1 MKRYLSVLAL
11 IIVSAVVFS
20 GFLFNDDSRLTSFLE
35 KFEQYTERNPQ
46 EKVHLHFDKPYYSLG
61 DEIWFSAYVVNAEQN
76 KLSVLSKV
84 LYVDVL
90 DEHHVLKK
98 TLTLPLENGLGDG
111 NIDLTDTIFKA
122 GSYQFRAYTNWMR
135 NFDDAFLFRKQILVG
150 DALREKVL
158 VDAQFDVAPKANET
172 VLNAILTYTNL
183 KNEAQTNKEVSYDLL
198 YKDKKLFSGTGRTNE
213 KGVVELS
220 YNLKKEYAL
229 SNLLLNITFRKNE
242 VIKIVKSIPVVNQGK
257 SIDLQFFPEG
267 GNLVNGIR
275 SKVAFKAIDE
285 SGLGTEVEGYVED
298 QNGQKVAVISS
309 EHLGMGLFAFT
320 PMAGQQYTAVIV
332 KDGNKQTYKLP
343 KANETGYVLSLN
355 HLNDDELLLKLSASP
370 QLVAHNELVVV
381 AQSNGLVKYTTKI
394 KVDKADVS
402 YKLPKNKLDGGIVQ
416 FTIFTPDMN
425 PLAERLVFIRQ
436 RDSLQLKMEAS
447 KAAYAKRAPV
457 DLSLHVVDA
466 NAKGQVGSFSV
477 AVVHQD
483 KVGAAEENELTIWS
497 NLLLTSDLKGY
508 VEKPNY
514 YFTAVDATK
523 NKHLD
528 LLMLTQGWRRFK
540 WTDILQE
547 KPPAFKF
554 QPESSFTIRGTIVN
568 LLNKPIPR
576 AKINLF
582 VPSTLLLIDT
592 VADADGRFVFDD
604 LVFPD
609 TATVILRAKN
619 AKDRNNAQILI
630 DNKVGFSSS
639 LVPKAEGMKDAVF
652 VKYLYAAQQRFDE
665 MGKFG
670 LVDGSI
676 LLKPVEI
683 KTSRNPPI
691 YKSQLPAISP
701 PDYTLTPDKLQTSGN
716 VLMLLHGLGGVNI
729 RNNIIYGR
737 NKQMEGP
744 MLLLL
749 DGNPIKDVSMIDP
762 SNLAGIQIVR
772 GGAYAAGIGLNL
784 REPQD
789 ATVNAPRS
797 QYVSNVMSSAYG
809 IVFFTTDWRPKV
821 KSSVGFSRLRT
832 GYSLTKE
839 FYAPAYDVPDQD
851 RKMVDLRSTIY
862 WKPNLITDQNGNASM
877 RFFTADE
884 PGKYLVTVEGIA
896 LSGKLVRKSYT
907 IAVK

>member
-1 MKRYLSVLAL
+1 MKRYLSLLAL

-20 GFLFNDDSRLTSFLE
+20 GFLLNDDGRLTSFLE

-90 DEHHVLKK
+90 DEQNVLKK

-111 NIDLTDTIFKA
+111 SIDLTDSIFKA
-122 GSYQFRAYTNWMR
+122 GSYQLRAYTNWMR

-158 VDAQFDVAPKANET
+158 VDAQFDVTPKANET
-172 VLNAILTYTNL
+172 VLNATLTYTNL
-183 KNEAQTNKEVSYDLL
+183 KNEAQSNKEVGYDLF
-198 YKDKKLFSGTGRTNE
+198 YKDKKLFSGTGRTND
-213 KGVVELS
+213 KGVIELS
-220 YNLKKEYAL
+220 YNLKKEYTL
-229 SNLLLNITFRKNE
+229 SNLLLNTTFNKNA

-298 QNGQKVAVISS
+298 QNGQKITSISS

-332 KDGNKQTYKLP
+332 KGGSRQVYKMP
-343 KANETGYVLSLN
+343 KANENGYVLSLN
-355 HLNDDELLLKLSASP
+355 HLNNEELLLRLSTSP
-370 QLVAHNELVVV
+370 QLVTHNELVVV
-381 AQSNGLVKYTTKI
+381 AQSNGVAKYTTKI
-394 KVDKADVS
+394 KVDKAEVS
-402 YKLPKNKLDGGIVQ
+402 YKLPKNTLDEGVVQ
-416 FTIFTPDMN
+416 FTVFTPDMS
-425 PLAERLVFIRQ
+425 PLAERLIFVRQ
-436 RDSLQLKMEAS
+436 KDSLQVKINAS
-447 KAAYAKRAPV
+447 QAVYAKRKPV
-457 DLSLHVVDA
+457 DLSLHVADA

-483 KVGAAEENELTIWS
+483 KVGLTEENEITIWS

-508 VEKPNY
+508 IEKPNY

-523 NKHLD
+523 NRHLD

-540 WTDILQE
+540 WSDITQD
-547 KPPAFKF
+547 KSPVFKF
-554 QPESSFTIRGTIVN
+554 QPESSFAIHGTVVN
-568 LLNKPIPR
+568 LVNKPIPH

-592 VADADGRFVFDD
+592 VADANGRFVFDD

-630 DNKVGFSSS
+630 DNRVGFSSFP
-639 LVPKAEGMKDAVF
+639 LPKIDGTKDAVF

-683 KTSRNPPI
+683 KTSKNPPI
-691 YKSQLPAISP
+691 YKSELPAISP
-701 PDYTLTPDKLQTSGN
+701 PDYTITPDKLQTSGN
-716 VLMLLHGLGGVNI
+716 VLNSLIGVPGLSI
-729 RNNIIYGR
+729 RNNIVYSRRKG
-737 NKQMEGP
+737 MEGP
-744 MLLLL
+744 VLLML
-749 DGNPIKDVSMIDP
+749 DGNPIKDVSAIDP
-762 SNLAGIQIVR
+762 SNLAGIQIVK
-772 GGAYAAGIGLNL
+772 ASPYSDGIGLNL
-784 REPQD
+784 KKPID
-789 ATVNAPRS
+789 AVVDGPSSRFIT
-797 QYVSNVMSSAYG
+797 NVMSSYFG
-809 IVFFTTDWRPKV
+809 IIFFTTDWRPKV
-821 KSSVGFSRLRT
+821 RPVVGFSRLKT

-851 RKMVDLRSTIY
+851 RKMADLRSTIY
-862 WKPNLITDQNGNASM
+862 WKPNLITDQSGNANM

-884 PGKYLVTVEGIA
+884 PGNYLVTLEGVA

-907 IAVK
+907 FAVK